1 MLRAKHLTGICHG
14 KVNCFSCYYYY
25 YFEILSPPDNHHT
38 ISNSLKKN
46 TIIDLCVCLIHY
58 GTIER
63 VYPISLRL
71 SVQEN
76 WVWTMQTIPKIK
88 SFPKHSNYYQES
100 KRHQSTYEIWEIT
113 LIWLGYQ
120 KQRICCF
127 DHWGLWRGFMD
138 KYMSSFR
145 WLFQYLAILYG
156 SLASSTKNKKII
168 TE

>member
-76 WVWTMQTIPKIK
+76 
-88 SFPKHSNYYQES
+88 
-100 KRHQSTYEIWEIT
+100 
-113 LIWLGYQ
+113 
-120 KQRICCF
+120 
-127 DHWGLWRGFMD
+127 
-138 KYMSSFR
+138 
-145 WLFQYLAILYG
+145 
-156 SLASSTKNKKII
+156 
-168 TE
+168 